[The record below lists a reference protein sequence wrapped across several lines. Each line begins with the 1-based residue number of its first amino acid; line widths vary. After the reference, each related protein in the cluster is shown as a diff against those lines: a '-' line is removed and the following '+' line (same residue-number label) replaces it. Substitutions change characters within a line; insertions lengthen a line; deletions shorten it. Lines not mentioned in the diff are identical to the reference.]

1 MTVSFDTVILV
12 TQFCE
17 SKHIQKKGCQ
27 QPADAFS
34 FFDILSNMEQDITNQ
49 HIGAQ
54 TTINNSLEN
63 ARFIQRVYSW
73 MTIGLLT
80 TAIVAYFVSTT
91 PEAINLIFSSRWVFY
106 GLLIVELGAVIYLS
120 TMISKMRANT
130 ATFVFLGYSIL
141 SGVTFSAIF
150 LAFTLSS
157 IGMTFAITAGMFGI
171 MSLYGY
177 VTKTDLTT
185 VGNIAFMGLVG
196 IILASLVNLF
206 FQNSTTDWIITYI
219 GIIVFVALT
228 AYDTQRIKQYN
239 IIGNEG
245 TEDDHKESI
254 MGALTLYLDFVNLFL
269 KLLNL
274 FGKRR

>member
-1 MTVSFDTVILV
+1 
-12 TQFCE
+12 
-17 SKHIQKKGCQ
+17 
-27 QPADAFS
+27 
-34 FFDILSNMEQDITNQ
+34 MEQNITNQ

-54 TTINNSLEN
+54 TVINNSLEN
-63 ARFIQRVYSW
+63 ARFIQKVYSW
-73 MTIGLLT
+73 MTIGLLL
-80 TAIVAYFVSTT
+80 TAIVAYFVSVT
-91 PEAINLIFSSRWVFY
+91 PEARNLIFSSRWVFY
-106 GLLIVELGAVIYLS
+106 ALLIAELGAVIYLS
-120 TMISKMRANT
+120 AMISKMRAST
-130 ATFVFLGYSIL
+130 ATFVFLGYSVL

-185 VGNIAFMGLVG
+185 VGNIAFMGLIG

-206 FQNSTTDWIITYI
+206 FQNSTADWIITYV

-228 AYDTQRIKQYN
+228 AYDTQKIKQYN

-245 TEDDHKESI
+245 TEEDHKESI

>member
-1 MTVSFDTVILV
+1 MYQNITNL
-12 TQFCE
+12 
-17 SKHIQKKGCQ
+17 H
-27 QPADAFS
+27 ADA
-34 FFDILSNMEQDITNQ
+34 
-49 HIGAQ
+49 Q
-54 TTINNSLEN
+54 TSINNSIEN

-73 MTIGLLT
+73 MTIGLLL
-80 TAIVAYFVSTT
+80 TAVVAYFVAIT
-91 PEAINLIFSSRWVFY
+91 PEAINLIFSNRWVFY
-106 GLLIVELGAVIYLS
+106 ILLLAELGAVIYLS
-120 TMISKMRANT
+120 TMISKMSAST

-141 SGVTFSAIF
+141 SGITFSAIF

-185 VGNIAFMGLVG
+185 VGNIAFMGLIG

-206 FQNSTTDWIITYI
+206 FQNPMADWIITYI

-228 AYDTQRIKQYN
+228 AYDTQKIKEYN

>member
-1 MTVSFDTVILV
+1 
-12 TQFCE
+12 
-17 SKHIQKKGCQ
+17 
-27 QPADAFS
+27 
-34 FFDILSNMEQDITNQ
+34 MEQNITNQ

-54 TTINNSLEN
+54 TAINNSLEN
-63 ARFIQRVYSW
+63 ARFIQKVYSW
-73 MTIGLLT
+73 MTIGLLL
-80 TAIVAYFVSTT
+80 TAIVAYFVAIT

-106 GLLIVELGAVIYLS
+106 ALLIAELGAVIYLS
-120 TMISKMRANT
+120 AMISKMRAST
-130 ATFVFLGYSIL
+130 ATFVFLGYSVL
-141 SGVTFSAIF
+141 SGITFSVIF

-185 VGNIAFMGLVG
+185 VGNIAFMGLIG

-206 FQNSTTDWIITYI
+206 FQNSTTDWIITYV

-228 AYDTQRIKQYN
+228 AYDTQKIKEYN

>member
-1 MTVSFDTVILV
+1 
-12 TQFCE
+12 
-17 SKHIQKKGCQ
+17 
-27 QPADAFS
+27 
-34 FFDILSNMEQDITNQ
+34 MEQNITNQ

-54 TTINNSLEN
+54 TVINNSLEN
-63 ARFIQRVYSW
+63 ARFIQKVYSW
-73 MTIGLLT
+73 MTIGLLL
-80 TAIVAYFVSTT
+80 TAIVAYFVSVT
-91 PEAINLIFSSRWVFY
+91 PEARNLIFSSRWVFY
-106 GLLIVELGAVIYLS
+106 ALLIAELGAVIYLS
-120 TMISKMRANT
+120 AMISKMRAST
-130 ATFVFLGYSIL
+130 ATFVFLGYSVL

-185 VGNIAFMGLVG
+185 VGNIAFMGLIG

-206 FQNSTTDWIITYI
+206 FQNSTADWIITYV

-228 AYDTQRIKQYN
+228 AYDTQKIKQYN

-245 TEDDHKESI
+245 TEEDHKESI

-274 FGKRR
+274 FGKRM

>member
-1 MTVSFDTVILV
+1 M
-12 TQFCE
+12 
-17 SKHIQKKGCQ
+17 
-27 QPADAFS
+27 
-34 FFDILSNMEQDITNQ
+34 TNQ
-49 HIGAQ
+49 HVKAQ
-54 TTINNSLEN
+54 TTMNKTLEN
-63 ARFIQRVYSW
+63 ARFIQRVYLW
-73 MTIGLLT
+73 MTIGLLL
-80 TAIVAYFVSTT
+80 TAAVAYFVSVT
-91 PEAINLIFSSRWVFY
+91 PETVNLIFGSPWIFY
-106 GLLIVELGAVIYLS
+106 VLLILELGAVVYLS
-120 TMISKMRANT
+120 AMISKIRANT

-141 SGVTFSAIF
+141 NGVTFSAIF

-177 VTKTDLTT
+177 ITKTDLTT

-196 IILASLVNLF
+196 IILASLANLF
-206 FQNSTTDWIITYI
+206 FQNSMADWFIAYI

-228 AYDTQRIKQYN
+228 AYDTQKIKEYN

-245 TEDDHKESI
+245 TEDNYKESI